1 MPSPRKVGHRNQ
13 TRGSTPKP
21 HMARSPRTRP
31 RRGGARRRRTNGAPE
46 RPMPRREPVKF
57 AGPVDLPAE
66 ISVAE
71 LSEVIRRTPVEI
83 IKELMRLN
91 MMVAMNDSVD
101 FEVAATVS
109 VRLGVR
115 VRKPADMEE
124 SEASERVGVE
134 DEENRSTP
142 RPAVVAVMG
151 HVDHGKTTLLDAIR
165 GSNVVDAEAGGIT
178 QSIGAYQIDHD
189 GQLITFID
197 TPGHEAFTAMRAR
210 GAQATDIAVIVVA
223 ADDGVM
229 PQTVEAIN
237 HAKAAQVPMVVAV
250 NKMDVTGADP
260 TRVSTE
266 LLEHDVIVE
275 ELGGDVLSVPV
286 SALKGDGVPD
296 LIESLIL
303 LSEVSEFVADP
314 NRPAIGVVVE
324 STLDKQRGPVATVI
338 VRSGTVNIGD
348 TMVAGD
354 KLGRVRRMVD
364 GFGKEVK
371 SAGPSVPIQ
380 ILGLS
385 GVPESGQQFEVVE
398 DEKSARQKIDA
409 RSRQEQRRHDTSRPS
424 TMAQVMRHRKSY
436 DAADLNLVA
445 KTGSQGTIDAIRRA
459 VDGLSSP
466 DVQVKL
472 LHSATGPVSESDVML
487 ASASEAMIVG
497 FETTVEPAALRL
509 ANLEGVPI
517 KTYDI
522 IYTMIDDVRLAAQR
536 LTEPEQE
543 EVVVGRATVLQIFP
557 HGRRERIAGVRVN
570 SGFMRRNARMIV
582 SRRGEEI
589 FEGAVSS
596 MRHFE
601 ENVREIATNY
611 EGGIVL
617 DGFHEFEE
625 GDTITCYELRSA
637 RTN

>member
-1 MPSPRKVGHRNQ
+1 
-13 TRGSTPKP
+13 
-21 HMARSPRTRP
+21 
-31 RRGGARRRRTNGAPE
+31 
-46 RPMPRREPVKF
+46 
-57 AGPVDLPAE
+57 VDLPAE

-71 LSEVIRRTPVEI
+71 LSEVVRRSPIEI

-124 SEASERVGVE
+124 SEASERVGFD
-134 DEENRSTP
+134 DEESLAEP

-165 GSNVVDAEAGGIT
+165 GTNVVDGEAGGIT
-178 QSIGAYQIDHD
+178 QSIGAYQIDHE

-237 HAKAAQVPMVVAV
+237 HAKAAQVPIVVAV
-250 NKMDVTGADP
+250 NKIDVASADT
-260 TRVSTE
+260 TRVTTE
-266 LLEHDVIVE
+266 LLEHDIIVE
-275 ELGGDVLSVPV
+275 DLGGEVLSVPV
-286 SALKGDGVPD
+286 SALKGDGVSD
-296 LIESLIL
+296 LIESLLL
-303 LSEVSEFVADP
+303 LSEVSEFSADP

-324 STLDKQRGPVATVI
+324 ATLDKQRGPVATVI
-338 VRSGTVNIGD
+338 VRTGTVNIGD
-348 TMVAGD
+348 TIVAGD

-364 GFGKEVK
+364 GFGTVVE
-371 SAGPSVPIQ
+371 SAGPSVPIE

-385 GVPESGQQFEVVE
+385 GVPESGQQFEVVG
-398 DEKSARQKIDA
+398 DEKVARQKIDA
-409 RSRQEQRRHDTSRPS
+409 RMRQEQRRHDTSRPS
-424 TMAQVMRHRKSY
+424 TLAEVLRHRQSY
-436 DAADLNLVA
+436 DAAELNLVA
-445 KTGSQGTIDAIRRA
+445 KTGAQGTIDAIRRA

-472 LHSATGPVSESDVML
+472 LHAATGPVSESDVML
-487 ASASEAMIVG
+487 ASASDAMIVG
-497 FETTVEPAALRL
+497 FETSVEPAALRL

-522 IYTMIDDVRLAAQR
+522 IYTMIDDVKLAAQQ

-543 EVVVGRATVLQIFP
+543 EVTVGRATVLQVFS

-570 SGFMRRNARMIV
+570 SGVMRRNARMLV
-582 SRRGEEI
+582 SRRGEEL

-596 MRHFE
+596 MRHFN
-601 ENVREIATNY
+601 ENVREIGTNY

-617 DGFHEFEE
+617 DGFHEYEE
-625 GDTITCYELRSA
+625 GDVIACYEMRGVS
-637 RTN
+637 RN

>member
-1 MPSPRKVGHRNQ
+1 
-13 TRGSTPKP
+13 
-21 HMARSPRTRP
+21 
-31 RRGGARRRRTNGAPE
+31 
-46 RPMPRREPVKF
+46 MPRREPVKF

-237 HAKAAQVPMVVAV
+237 HAKAAQVPLVVAV

-436 DAADLNLVA
+436 DAAYLNLVA

>member
-1 MPSPRKVGHRNQ
+1 
-13 TRGSTPKP
+13 
-21 HMARSPRTRP
+21 
-31 RRGGARRRRTNGAPE
+31 
-46 RPMPRREPVKF
+46 MPRRETVKF

-71 LSEVIRRTPVEI
+71 LSEVIRRSPIEI

-101 FEVAATVS
+101 FEVAATVA

-115 VRKPADMEE
+115 VRKPADTEE
-124 SEASERVGVE
+124 SEAADRVGVD
-134 DEENRSTP
+134 DEESAAEP

-165 GSNVVDAEAGGIT
+165 GTNVVDGEAGGIT

-189 GQLITFID
+189 NQLITFID

-237 HAKAAQVPMVVAV
+237 HAKAAQVPIVIAI
-250 NKMDVTGADP
+250 NKMDVAAADP
-260 TRVSTE
+260 TRVTTE

-275 ELGGDVLSVPV
+275 DLGGDVLSVPV
-286 SALKGDGVPD
+286 SALRGDGVSD
-296 LIESLIL
+296 LIDSLVL
-303 LSEVSEFVADP
+303 LSEVSEFTADP
-314 NRPAIGVVVE
+314 ERAAIGVVVE
-324 STLDKQRGPVATVI
+324 ATLDKQRGPVATVI
-338 VRSGTVNIGD
+338 VRSGSVKIGD
-348 TMVAGD
+348 TIVAGD
-354 KLGRVRRMVD
+354 KFGRVRRMVD
-364 GFGKEVK
+364 GFGNQTEV
-371 SAGPSVPIQ
+371 AGPSVPIE
-380 ILGLS
+380 ILGLN

-398 DEKSARQKIDA
+398 DEKIARQTIDA
-409 RSRQEQRRHDTSRPS
+409 RMRQEQRRPDGSRPS
-424 TMAQVMRHRKSY
+424 TMAEVLRHRQSY
-436 DAADLNLVA
+436 DAAELNLVA
-445 KTGSQGTIDAIRRA
+445 KTGAQGTIDAIRRA

-466 DVQVKL
+466 DVQVKI
-472 LHSATGPVSESDVML
+472 LHAATGPVSESDVML
-487 ASASEAMIVG
+487 ASASDAMIVG
-497 FETTVEPAALRL
+497 FETTVEPAALRV
-509 ANLEGVPI
+509 ASSEGVPI

-522 IYTMIDDVRLAAQR
+522 IYTMIDDVKQAARQ

-543 EVVVGRATVLQIFP
+543 EVTIGRATVLQIFP

-570 SGFMRRNARMIV
+570 TGVMRRNARMIV
-582 SRRGEEI
+582 SRRGEEL

-596 MRHFE
+596 MRHFD

-617 DGFHEFEE
+617 DGFHEYEE
-625 GDTITCYELRSA
+625 GDTITCYEMRSVSS
-637 RTN
+637 N

>member
-1 MPSPRKVGHRNQ
+1 
-13 TRGSTPKP
+13 
-21 HMARSPRTRP
+21 
-31 RRGGARRRRTNGAPE
+31 
-46 RPMPRREPVKF
+46 
-57 AGPVDLPAE
+57 
-66 ISVAE
+66 
-71 LSEVIRRTPVEI
+71 
-83 IKELMRLN
+83 MRLN

-101 FEVAATVS
+101 FEVAATVA

-115 VRKPADMEE
+115 VRKPVDTEE
-124 SEASERVGVE
+124 SEASDRVGVD
-134 DEENRSTP
+134 DEESTAAP

-165 GSNVVDAEAGGIT
+165 GTNVVDGEAGGIT

-237 HAKAAQVPMVVAV
+237 HAKAAQVPIVVAI
-250 NKMDVTGADP
+250 NKMDLAAADP
-260 TRVSTE
+260 TRVTTE

-275 ELGGDVLSVPV
+275 DLGGDVLSVPV
-286 SALKGDGVPD
+286 SALQSEGVSD
-296 LIESLIL
+296 LIDSLIL
-303 LSEVSEFVADP
+303 LSEVSEFAADP
-314 NRPAIGVVVE
+314 SRPAIGVVVE
-324 STLDKQRGPVATVI
+324 AMLDKQRGPVATVI
-338 VRSGTVNIGD
+338 VRSGSVNIGD
-348 TMVAGD
+348 TIVAGD

-364 GFGKEVK
+364 GFGKEVEN
-371 SAGPSVPIQ
+371 AGPSVPVE

-385 GVPESGQQFEVVE
+385 GVPESGQQFEVVA
-398 DEKSARQKIDA
+398 DEKIARQTIDA
-409 RSRQEQRRHDTSRPS
+409 RTRQEQRRGDGSRPS
-424 TMAQVMRHRKSY
+424 TMAEVLRHRQSY
-436 DAADLNLVA
+436 DAAELNLVA

-472 LHSATGPVSESDVML
+472 LHTGTGPVSESDVML
-487 ASASEAMIVG
+487 ASASDAMIVG
-497 FETTVEPAALRL
+497 FETTVEPAASRV
-509 ANLEGVPI
+509 AVLEGVPI

-522 IYTMIDDVRLAAQR
+522 IYTMIDDVKLAAQQ

-543 EVVVGRATVLQIFP
+543 EVTIGRATVLQIFP

-570 SGFMRRNARMIV
+570 AGVMRRNARMIV
-582 SRRGEEI
+582 SRGGEEL

-596 MRHFE
+596 MRHFD

-617 DGFHEFEE
+617 DGFHEYEE
-625 GDTITCYELRSA
+625 GDTITCYELRSVSS
-637 RTN
+637 N

>member
-1 MPSPRKVGHRNQ
+1 
-13 TRGSTPKP
+13 
-21 HMARSPRTRP
+21 
-31 RRGGARRRRTNGAPE
+31 
-46 RPMPRREPVKF
+46 
-57 AGPVDLPAE
+57 VDLPAE

-71 LSEVIRRTPVEI
+71 LSEVVRRSPIEI

-124 SEASERVGVE
+124 SEASERVGFD
-134 DEENRSTP
+134 DEESLAEP

-165 GSNVVDAEAGGIT
+165 GTNVVDGEAGGIT
-178 QSIGAYQIDHD
+178 QSIGAYQIDHE

-237 HAKAAQVPMVVAV
+237 HAKAAQVPIVVAV
-250 NKMDVTGADP
+250 NKIDVASADT
-260 TRVSTE
+260 TRVTTE
-266 LLEHDVIVE
+266 LLEHDIIVE
-275 ELGGDVLSVPV
+275 DLGGEVLSVPV
-286 SALKGDGVPD
+286 SALKGDGVSD
-296 LIESLIL
+296 LIESLLL
-303 LSEVSEFVADP
+303 LSEVSEFSADP

-324 STLDKQRGPVATVI
+324 ATLDKQRGPVATVI
-338 VRSGTVNIGD
+338 VRTGTVNIGD
-348 TMVAGD
+348 TIVAGD

-364 GFGKEVK
+364 GFGTEVE
-371 SAGPSVPIQ
+371 SAGPSVPIE

-385 GVPESGQQFEVVE
+385 GVPESGQQFEVVG
-398 DEKSARQKIDA
+398 DEKVARQKIDA
-409 RSRQEQRRHDTSRPS
+409 RMRQEQRRHDTSRPS
-424 TMAQVMRHRKSY
+424 TLAEVLRHRQSY
-436 DAADLNLVA
+436 DAAELNLVA
-445 KTGSQGTIDAIRRA
+445 KTGAQGTIDAIRRA

-472 LHSATGPVSESDVML
+472 LHAATGPVSESDVML
-487 ASASEAMIVG
+487 ASASDAMIVG
-497 FETTVEPAALRL
+497 FETSVEPAALRL

-522 IYTMIDDVRLAAQR
+522 IYTMIDDVKLAAQQ

-543 EVVVGRATVLQIFP
+543 EVTVGRATVLQVFS

-570 SGFMRRNARMIV
+570 SGVMRRNARMLV
-582 SRRGEEI
+582 SRRGEEL

-596 MRHFE
+596 MRHFN
-601 ENVREIATNY
+601 ENVREIGTNY

-617 DGFHEFEE
+617 DGFHEYEE
-625 GDTITCYELRSA
+625 GDVIACYEMRGVS
-637 RTN
+637 RN

>member
-1 MPSPRKVGHRNQ
+1 
-13 TRGSTPKP
+13 
-21 HMARSPRTRP
+21 MARSQRTRQ
-31 RRGGARRRRTNGAPE
+31 RRGGRNRHSNGASD
-46 RPMPRREPVKF
+46 RPAPRREPIKF

-71 LSEVIRRTPVEI
+71 LSEVVRRSPIEI

-115 VRKPADMEE
+115 VRKPADIEE
-124 SEASERVGVE
+124 SEASERVGLD
-134 DEENRSTP
+134 DEESLAEP

-165 GSNVVDAEAGGIT
+165 GTNVVDGEAGGIT
-178 QSIGAYQIDHD
+178 QSIGAYQIDHE

-237 HAKAAQVPMVVAV
+237 HAKAAQVPIVVAV
-250 NKMDVTGADP
+250 NKIDVAGADT
-260 TRVSTE
+260 TRVTTE
-266 LLEHDVIVE
+266 LLEHDIIVE
-275 ELGGDVLSVPV
+275 DLGGEVLSIPV
-286 SALKGDGVPD
+286 SALKGDGVSD
-296 LIESLIL
+296 LIESLLL
-303 LSEVSEFVADP
+303 LSEVSEFSADP

-324 STLDKQRGPVATVI
+324 ATLDKQRGPVATVI
-338 VRSGTVNIGD
+338 VRTGTVNIGD
-348 TMVAGD
+348 TIVAGD

-364 GFGKEVK
+364 GFGTEVE
-371 SAGPSVPIQ
+371 SAGPSVPIE

-385 GVPESGQQFEVVE
+385 GVPESGQQFEVVG
-398 DEKSARQKIDA
+398 DEKVARQKIDA
-409 RSRQEQRRHDTSRPS
+409 RMRQEQRRHDTSRPS
-424 TMAQVMRHRKSY
+424 TLAEVLRHRQSY
-436 DAADLNLVA
+436 DAAELNLVA
-445 KTGSQGTIDAIRRA
+445 KTGAQGTIDAIRRA

-472 LHSATGPVSESDVML
+472 LHAATGPVSESDVML
-487 ASASEAMIVG
+487 ASASDAMIVG
-497 FETTVEPAALRL
+497 FETSVEPAALRL
-509 ANLEGVPI
+509 ANLEAVPI

-522 IYTMIDDVRLAAQR
+522 IYTMIDDVKLAAQQ

-543 EVVVGRATVLQIFP
+543 EVTVGRATVLQVFS

-570 SGFMRRNARMIV
+570 SGVMRRNARMIV
-582 SRRGEEI
+582 SRRGEDL

-596 MRHFE
+596 MRHFN
-601 ENVREIATNY
+601 ENVREIGTNY

-617 DGFHEFEE
+617 DGFHEYEE
-625 GDTITCYELRSA
+625 GDVITCYEMRGVS
-637 RTN
+637 RN

>member
-1 MPSPRKVGHRNQ
+1 M
-13 TRGSTPKP
+13 
-21 HMARSPRTRP
+21 
-31 RRGGARRRRTNGAPE
+31 
-46 RPMPRREPVKF
+46 KF

-71 LSEVIRRTPVEI
+71 LSEVIRRSPIEI

-101 FEVAATVS
+101 FEVAATVA

-115 VRKPADMEE
+115 VRKPADTEE
-124 SEASERVGVE
+124 SEASDRVGFD
-134 DEENRSTP
+134 DEESAAEP

-165 GSNVVDAEAGGIT
+165 GTNVVDGEAGGIT

-189 GQLITFID
+189 DQLITFID

-237 HAKAAQVPMVVAV
+237 HAKAAQVPIVVAI
-250 NKMDVTGADP
+250 NKMDVAAADP
-260 TRVSTE
+260 TRVTTE

-275 ELGGDVLSVPV
+275 DLGGDVLSVPV
-286 SALKGDGVPD
+286 SALRGDGVSD
-296 LIESLIL
+296 LIDSLVL
-303 LSEVSEFVADP
+303 LSEVSEFTADP
-314 NRPAIGVVVE
+314 DRPAIGVVVE
-324 STLDKQRGPVATVI
+324 ATLDKQRGPVATVI
-338 VRSGTVNIGD
+338 VRSGTVKIGD
-348 TMVAGD
+348 TIIAGD

-364 GFGKEVK
+364 GFGKEAQA
-371 SAGPSVPIQ
+371 AGPSVPVE
-380 ILGLS
+380 ILGLN
-385 GVPESGQQFEVVE
+385 GVPESGQQFEVVS
-398 DEKSARQKIDA
+398 DEKVARQTIDA
-409 RSRQEQRRHDTSRPS
+409 RMRQEQRRFDGSRPS
-424 TMAQVMRHRKSY
+424 TMAEVLRHRQSY
-436 DAADLNLVA
+436 DAAELNLVA
-445 KTGSQGTIDAIRRA
+445 KTGAQGTIDAIRRA
-459 VDGLSSP
+459 LDGLSSP

-472 LHSATGPVSESDVML
+472 IHAATGPVSESDVML
-487 ASASEAMIVG
+487 ASASDAMIVG
-497 FETTVEPAALRL
+497 FETTVEPAALRV
-509 ANLEGVPI
+509 ASSEGVPI

-522 IYTMIDDVRLAAQR
+522 IYTMIDDVKLAAHQ

-543 EVVVGRATVLQIFP
+543 EVTIGRATVLQIFP

-570 SGFMRRNARMIV
+570 AGVMRRNARMIV
-582 SRRGEEI
+582 SRRGEEL

-596 MRHFE
+596 MRHFD

-617 DGFHEFEE
+617 DGFHDYEE
-625 GDTITCYELRSA
+625 GDTITCYEMRSVSS
-637 RTN
+637 N

>member
-1 MPSPRKVGHRNQ
+1 
-13 TRGSTPKP
+13 
-21 HMARSPRTRP
+21 MARSQRTRQ
-31 RRGGARRRRTNGAPE
+31 RRGGRNRHSNGASD
-46 RPMPRREPVKF
+46 RPAPRREPIKF

-71 LSEVIRRTPVEI
+71 LSEVVRRSPIEI

-124 SEASERVGVE
+124 SEASERVGLD
-134 DEENRSTP
+134 DEESLAEP

-165 GSNVVDAEAGGIT
+165 GTNVVDGEAGGIT
-178 QSIGAYQIDHD
+178 QSIGAYQIDHE

-237 HAKAAQVPMVVAV
+237 HAKAAQVPIVVAV
-250 NKMDVTGADP
+250 NKIDVAGADT
-260 TRVSTE
+260 TRVTTE
-266 LLEHDVIVE
+266 LLEHDIIVE
-275 ELGGDVLSVPV
+275 DLGGEVLSVPV
-286 SALKGDGVPD
+286 SALKGDGVSD
-296 LIESLIL
+296 LIESLLL
-303 LSEVSEFVADP
+303 LSEVSEFSADP

-324 STLDKQRGPVATVI
+324 ATLDKQRGPVATVI
-338 VRSGTVNIGD
+338 VRTGTVNIGD
-348 TMVAGD
+348 TIVAGD

-364 GFGKEVK
+364 GFGTVVE
-371 SAGPSVPIQ
+371 SAGPSVPIE

-385 GVPESGQQFEVVE
+385 GVPESGQQFEVVG
-398 DEKSARQKIDA
+398 DEKVARQKIDA
-409 RSRQEQRRHDTSRPS
+409 RMRQEQRRHDTSRPS
-424 TMAQVMRHRKSY
+424 TLAEVLRHRQSY
-436 DAADLNLVA
+436 DAAELNLVA
-445 KTGSQGTIDAIRRA
+445 KTGAQGTIDAIRRA

-472 LHSATGPVSESDVML
+472 LHAATGPVSESDVML
-487 ASASEAMIVG
+487 ASASDAMIVG
-497 FETTVEPAALRL
+497 FETSVEPAALRL
-509 ANLEGVPI
+509 ANLEAVPI

-522 IYTMIDDVRLAAQR
+522 IYTMIDDVKLAAQQ

-543 EVVVGRATVLQIFP
+543 EVTVGRATVLQVFS

-570 SGFMRRNARMIV
+570 SGVMRRNARMIV
-582 SRRGEEI
+582 SRRGEDL

-596 MRHFE
+596 MRHFN
-601 ENVREIATNY
+601 ENVREIGTNY

-617 DGFHEFEE
+617 DGFHEYEE
-625 GDTITCYELRSA
+625 GDVIACYEMRGVS
-637 RTN
+637 RN

>member
-1 MPSPRKVGHRNQ
+1 
-13 TRGSTPKP
+13 
-21 HMARSPRTRP
+21 
-31 RRGGARRRRTNGAPE
+31 
-46 RPMPRREPVKF
+46 MPRREPVKF

-71 LSEVIRRTPVEI
+71 LSDVIRRSPIEI

-101 FEVAATVS
+101 FEVAATVA

-115 VRKPADMEE
+115 VRKPVDTEE
-124 SEASERVGVE
+124 SEASDRVGVD
-134 DEENRSTP
+134 DEESTAAP

-165 GSNVVDAEAGGIT
+165 GTNVVDGEAGGIT

-237 HAKAAQVPMVVAV
+237 HAKAAQVPIVVAI
-250 NKMDVTGADP
+250 NKMDLPAADP
-260 TRVSTE
+260 TRVTTE
-266 LLEHDVIVE
+266 LLEHDIIVE
-275 ELGGDVLSVPV
+275 ALGGEVLSVPV
-286 SALKGDGVPD
+286 SALQSEGVSD
-296 LIESLIL
+296 LIDSLIL
-303 LSEVSEFVADP
+303 LSEVSEFAADP
-314 NRPAIGVVVE
+314 SRPAIGVVVE
-324 STLDKQRGPVATVI
+324 ATLDRQRGPVATVI
-338 VRSGTVNIGD
+338 VRSGTVKIGD
-348 TMVAGD
+348 TIVAGD

-364 GFGKEVK
+364 GFGKEVEI
-371 SAGPSVPIQ
+371 AGPSVPVE
-380 ILGLS
+380 ILGLN
-385 GVPESGQQFEVVE
+385 GVPESGQQFEVVA
-398 DEKSARQKIDA
+398 DEKIARQTIDA
-409 RSRQEQRRHDTSRPS
+409 RMRQEQRRGDGSRPS
-424 TMAQVMRHRKSY
+424 TMAQVLRHRQSY
-436 DAADLNLVA
+436 DAAELNLVV

-472 LHSATGPVSESDVML
+472 LHAGTGPVSESDVML
-487 ASASEAMIVG
+487 ASASDAMIVG
-497 FETTVEPAALRL
+497 FETTVEPAASRV
-509 ANLEGVPI
+509 AVLEGVPI

-522 IYTMIDDVRLAAQR
+522 IYTMIDDVKLAAQH

-543 EVVVGRATVLQIFP
+543 EVTIGRATVLQIFP

-570 SGFMRRNARMIV
+570 AGIMRRNARMIV
-582 SRRGEEI
+582 SRGGEEL

-596 MRHFE
+596 MRHFD

-617 DGFHEFEE
+617 DGFHEYQE
-625 GDTITCYELRSA
+625 GDTITCYELRSVGS
-637 RTN
+637 N

>member
-1 MPSPRKVGHRNQ
+1 
-13 TRGSTPKP
+13 
-21 HMARSPRTRP
+21 MARSQRTRQ
-31 RRGGARRRRTNGAPE
+31 RRGGRNRHSNGASD
-46 RPMPRREPVKF
+46 RPAPRREPIKF

-71 LSEVIRRTPVEI
+71 LSEVVRRSPIEI

-124 SEASERVGVE
+124 SEASERVGLD
-134 DEENRSTP
+134 DEESLAKP

-165 GSNVVDAEAGGIT
+165 GTNVVDGEAGGIT
-178 QSIGAYQIDHD
+178 QSIGAYQIDHE

-237 HAKAAQVPMVVAV
+237 HAKAAQVPIVVAV
-250 NKMDVTGADP
+250 NKIDVAGADT
-260 TRVSTE
+260 TRVTTE
-266 LLEHDVIVE
+266 LLEHDIIVE
-275 ELGGDVLSVPV
+275 DLGGEVLSIPV
-286 SALKGDGVPD
+286 SALKGDGVSD
-296 LIESLIL
+296 LIESLLL
-303 LSEVSEFVADP
+303 LSEVSEFSADP

-324 STLDKQRGPVATVI
+324 ATLDKQRGPVATVI
-338 VRSGTVNIGD
+338 VRTGTVNIGD
-348 TMVAGD
+348 TIVAGD

-364 GFGKEVK
+364 GFGTEVE
-371 SAGPSVPIQ
+371 SAGPSVPIE

-385 GVPESGQQFEVVE
+385 GVPESGQQFEVVG
-398 DEKSARQKIDA
+398 DEKVARQKIDA
-409 RSRQEQRRHDTSRPS
+409 RMRQEQRRHDTSRPS
-424 TMAQVMRHRKSY
+424 TLAEVLRHRQSY
-436 DAADLNLVA
+436 DAAELNLVA
-445 KTGSQGTIDAIRRA
+445 KTGAQGTIDAIRRA

-472 LHSATGPVSESDVML
+472 LHAATGPVSESDVML
-487 ASASEAMIVG
+487 ASASDAMIVG
-497 FETTVEPAALRL
+497 FETSVEPAALRL
-509 ANLEGVPI
+509 ANLEAVPI

-522 IYTMIDDVRLAAQR
+522 IYTMIDDVKLAAQQ

-543 EVVVGRATVLQIFP
+543 EVTVGRATVLQVFS

-570 SGFMRRNARMIV
+570 SGVMRRNARMIV
-582 SRRGEEI
+582 SRRGEDL

-596 MRHFE
+596 MRHFN
-601 ENVREIATNY
+601 ENVREIGTNY

-617 DGFHEFEE
+617 DGFHEYEE
-625 GDTITCYELRSA
+625 GDVIACYEMRGVS
-637 RTN
+637 RN

>member
-1 MPSPRKVGHRNQ
+1 
-13 TRGSTPKP
+13 
-21 HMARSPRTRP
+21 MARSQRTRQ
-31 RRGGARRRRTNGAPE
+31 RRGGRNRHSNGASD
-46 RPMPRREPVKF
+46 RPAPRREPIKF

-71 LSEVIRRTPVEI
+71 LSEVVRRSPIEI

-124 SEASERVGVE
+124 SEASERVGLD
-134 DEENRSTP
+134 DEESLAEP

-165 GSNVVDAEAGGIT
+165 GTNVVDGEAGGIT
-178 QSIGAYQIDHD
+178 QSIGAYQIDHE

-237 HAKAAQVPMVVAV
+237 HAKAAQVPIVVAV
-250 NKMDVTGADP
+250 NKIDVAGADT
-260 TRVSTE
+260 TRVTTE
-266 LLEHDVIVE
+266 LLEHDIIVE
-275 ELGGDVLSVPV
+275 DLGGEVLSVPV
-286 SALKGDGVPD
+286 SALKGDGVSD
-296 LIESLIL
+296 LIESLLL
-303 LSEVSEFVADP
+303 LSEVSEFSADP

-324 STLDKQRGPVATVI
+324 ATLDKQRGPVATVI
-338 VRSGTVNIGD
+338 VRTGTVNIGD
-348 TMVAGD
+348 TIVAGD

-364 GFGKEVK
+364 GFGTVVE
-371 SAGPSVPIQ
+371 SAGPSVPIE

-385 GVPESGQQFEVVE
+385 GVPESGQQFEVVG
-398 DEKSARQKIDA
+398 DEKVARQKIDA
-409 RSRQEQRRHDTSRPS
+409 RMRQEQRRHDTSRPS
-424 TMAQVMRHRKSY
+424 TLAEVLRHRQSY
-436 DAADLNLVA
+436 DAAELNLVA
-445 KTGSQGTIDAIRRA
+445 KTGAQGTIDAIRRA

-472 LHSATGPVSESDVML
+472 LHAATGPVSESDVML
-487 ASASEAMIVG
+487 ASASDAMIVG
-497 FETTVEPAALRL
+497 FETSVEPAALRL

-522 IYTMIDDVRLAAQR
+522 IYTMIDDVKLAAQQ

-543 EVVVGRATVLQIFP
+543 EVTVGRATVLQVFS

-570 SGFMRRNARMIV
+570 SGVMRRNARMLV
-582 SRRGEEI
+582 SRRGEEL

-596 MRHFE
+596 MRHFN
-601 ENVREIATNY
+601 ENVREIGTNY

-617 DGFHEFEE
+617 DGFHEYEE
-625 GDTITCYELRSA
+625 GDVIACYEMRGVS
-637 RTN
+637 RN

>member
-1 MPSPRKVGHRNQ
+1 
-13 TRGSTPKP
+13 
-21 HMARSPRTRP
+21 
-31 RRGGARRRRTNGAPE
+31 
-46 RPMPRREPVKF
+46 MPRRETVKF

-71 LSEVIRRTPVEI
+71 LSEVIRRSPIEI

-101 FEVAATVS
+101 FEVAATVA

-115 VRKPADMEE
+115 VRKPADTEE
-124 SEASERVGVE
+124 SEAADRVGVD
-134 DEENRSTP
+134 DEESAAEP

-165 GSNVVDAEAGGIT
+165 GTNVVDGEAGGIT

-189 GQLITFID
+189 NQLITFID

-237 HAKAAQVPMVVAV
+237 HAKAAQVPIVIAI
-250 NKMDVTGADP
+250 NKMDVAAADP
-260 TRVSTE
+260 TRVTTE

-275 ELGGDVLSVPV
+275 DLGGDVLSVPV
-286 SALKGDGVPD
+286 SALRGDGVSD
-296 LIESLIL
+296 LIDSLVL
-303 LSEVSEFVADP
+303 LSEVSEFTADP
-314 NRPAIGVVVE
+314 ERDAIGVVVE
-324 STLDKQRGPVATVI
+324 ATLDKQRGPVATVI
-338 VRSGTVNIGD
+338 VRSGSVKIGD
-348 TMVAGD
+348 TIVAGD
-354 KLGRVRRMVD
+354 KFGRVRRMVD
-364 GFGKEVK
+364 GFGNQTEV
-371 SAGPSVPIQ
+371 AGPSVPIE
-380 ILGLS
+380 ILGLN

-398 DEKSARQKIDA
+398 DEKIARQTIDA
-409 RSRQEQRRHDTSRPS
+409 RMRQEQRRPDGSRPS
-424 TMAQVMRHRKSY
+424 TMAEVLRHRQSY
-436 DAADLNLVA
+436 DAAELNLVA
-445 KTGSQGTIDAIRRA
+445 KTGAQGTIDAIRRA

-466 DVQVKL
+466 DVQVKI
-472 LHSATGPVSESDVML
+472 LHAATGPVSESDVML
-487 ASASEAMIVG
+487 ASASDAMIVG
-497 FETTVEPAALRL
+497 FETTVEPAALRV
-509 ANLEGVPI
+509 ASSEGVPI

-522 IYTMIDDVRLAAQR
+522 IYTMIDDVKQAARQ

-543 EVVVGRATVLQIFP
+543 EVTIGRATVLQIFP

-570 SGFMRRNARMIV
+570 TGVMRRNARMIV
-582 SRRGEEI
+582 SRRGEEL

-596 MRHFE
+596 MRHFD

-617 DGFHEFEE
+617 DGFHEYEE
-625 GDTITCYELRSA
+625 GDTITCYEMRSVSS
-637 RTN
+637 N

>member
-1 MPSPRKVGHRNQ
+1 
-13 TRGSTPKP
+13 
-21 HMARSPRTRP
+21 
-31 RRGGARRRRTNGAPE
+31 
-46 RPMPRREPVKF
+46 MPRREPVKF

-71 LSEVIRRTPVEI
+71 LSDVIRRSPIEI

-101 FEVAATVS
+101 FEVAATVA

-115 VRKPADMEE
+115 VRKPVDTEE
-124 SEASERVGVE
+124 SEASDRVGVD
-134 DEENRSTP
+134 DEESTAAP

-165 GSNVVDAEAGGIT
+165 GTNVVDGEAGGIT

-237 HAKAAQVPMVVAV
+237 HAKAAQVPIVVAI
-250 NKMDVTGADP
+250 NKMDLPAADP
-260 TRVSTE
+260 TRVTTE

-275 ELGGDVLSVPV
+275 DLGGDVLSVPV
-286 SALKGDGVPD
+286 SALQSEGVSD
-296 LIESLIL
+296 LIDSLIL
-303 LSEVSEFVADP
+303 LSEISEFAADP
-314 NRPAIGVVVE
+314 SRPAIGVVVE
-324 STLDKQRGPVATVI
+324 ATLDRQRGPVATVI
-338 VRSGTVNIGD
+338 VRSGTVTIGD
-348 TMVAGD
+348 TIVAGD

-364 GFGKEVK
+364 GFGKEVEI
-371 SAGPSVPIQ
+371 AGPSVPVE
-380 ILGLS
+380 ILGLN
-385 GVPESGQQFEVVE
+385 GVPESGQQFEVVA
-398 DEKSARQKIDA
+398 DEKVARQTIDA
-409 RSRQEQRRHDTSRPS
+409 RMRQEQRRGDGSRPS
-424 TMAQVMRHRKSY
+424 TMAEVLRHRQSY
-436 DAADLNLVA
+436 DAAELNLVV

-472 LHSATGPVSESDVML
+472 LHAGTGPVSESDVML
-487 ASASEAMIVG
+487 ASASDAMIVG
-497 FETTVEPAALRL
+497 FETTVEPAASRV
-509 ANLEGVPI
+509 AVLEGVPI

-522 IYTMIDDVRLAAQR
+522 IYTMIDDVKLAAQH

-543 EVVVGRATVLQIFP
+543 EVTIGRATVLQIFP

-570 SGFMRRNARMIV
+570 AGIMRRNARMIV
-582 SRRGEEI
+582 SRGGEEL

-596 MRHFE
+596 MRHFD

-617 DGFHEFEE
+617 DGFHEYQE
-625 GDTITCYELRSA
+625 GDTITCYELRNVGS
-637 RTN
+637 N

>member
-1 MPSPRKVGHRNQ
+1 
-13 TRGSTPKP
+13 
-21 HMARSPRTRP
+21 MARSQRTRQ
-31 RRGGARRRRTNGAPE
+31 RRGGRNRHRNGASD
-46 RPMPRREPVKF
+46 RPTPRREPVKF

-71 LSEVIRRTPVEI
+71 LSDVIRRSPIEI

-101 FEVAATVS
+101 FEVAATVA

-115 VRKPADMEE
+115 VRKPADTEE
-124 SEASERVGVE
+124 SEASDRVGVD
-134 DEENRSTP
+134 DEETGAEP

-165 GSNVVDAEAGGIT
+165 GTNVVDNEAGGIT

-189 GQLITFID
+189 DQLITFID

-237 HAKAAQVPMVVAV
+237 HAKAAQVPIVVAI
-250 NKMDVTGADP
+250 NKMDVAAADP
-260 TRVSTE
+260 TRVTTE

-275 ELGGDVLSVPV
+275 DLGGEVLSVPV
-286 SALKGDGVPD
+286 SALRGDGVSD
-296 LIESLIL
+296 LIDSLIL
-303 LSEVSEFVADP
+303 LSEVSEFTADP
-314 NRPAIGVVVE
+314 DRPAIGVVVE
-324 STLDKQRGPVATVI
+324 ATLDKQRGPVATVI
-338 VRSGTVNIGD
+338 VRSGTVKIGD
-348 TMVAGD
+348 TIVAGD

-364 GFGKEVK
+364 GFGKEAEV
-371 SAGPSVPIQ
+371 AGPSVPVE
-380 ILGLS
+380 ILGLN
-385 GVPESGQQFEVVE
+385 GVPESGQQFEVVS
-398 DEKSARQKIDA
+398 DEKVARQTIDA
-409 RSRQEQRRHDTSRPS
+409 RMRQEQRRYDGSRPS
-424 TMAQVMRHRKSY
+424 TMAEVLRHRQSY
-436 DAADLNLVA
+436 DAAELNLVA
-445 KTGSQGTIDAIRRA
+445 KTGAQGTIDAIRRA
-459 VDGLSSP
+459 LDGLSSP

-472 LHSATGPVSESDVML
+472 LHAATGPVSESDVML
-487 ASASEAMIVG
+487 ASASDAMIVG
-497 FETTVEPAALRL
+497 FETTVEPAALRV
-509 ANLEGVPI
+509 ASSEGVPI

-522 IYTMIDDVRLAAQR
+522 IYTMIDDVKLAAHQ

-543 EVVVGRATVLQIFP
+543 EVTIGRATVLQIFP

-570 SGFMRRNARMIV
+570 AGVMRRNARMIV
-582 SRRGEEI
+582 SRRGEEL

-596 MRHFE
+596 MRHFD

-617 DGFHEFEE
+617 DGFHDYEE
-625 GDTITCYELRSA
+625 GDTITCYEMRSVSS
-637 RTN
+637 N

>member
-1 MPSPRKVGHRNQ
+1 
-13 TRGSTPKP
+13 
-21 HMARSPRTRP
+21 MARSQRTRQ
-31 RRGGARRRRTNGAPE
+31 RRGGRNRHSNGASD
-46 RPMPRREPVKF
+46 RPAPRREPIKF

-71 LSEVIRRTPVEI
+71 LSEVVRRSPIEI

-124 SEASERVGVE
+124 SEASERVGLD
-134 DEENRSTP
+134 DEESLAEP

-165 GSNVVDAEAGGIT
+165 GTNVVDGEAGGIT
-178 QSIGAYQIDHD
+178 QSIGAYQIDHE

-237 HAKAAQVPMVVAV
+237 HAKAAQVPIVVAV
-250 NKMDVTGADP
+250 NKIDVAGADT
-260 TRVSTE
+260 TRVTTE
-266 LLEHDVIVE
+266 LLEHDIIVE
-275 ELGGDVLSVPV
+275 DLGGEVLSVPV
-286 SALKGDGVPD
+286 SALKGDGVSD
-296 LIESLIL
+296 LIESLLL
-303 LSEVSEFVADP
+303 LSEVSEFSADP

-324 STLDKQRGPVATVI
+324 ATLDKQRGPVATVI
-338 VRSGTVNIGD
+338 VRTGTVNIGD
-348 TMVAGD
+348 TIVAGD

-364 GFGKEVK
+364 GFGTVVE
-371 SAGPSVPIQ
+371 SAGPSVPIE

-385 GVPESGQQFEVVE
+385 GVPESGQQFEVVG
-398 DEKSARQKIDA
+398 DEKVARQKIDA
-409 RSRQEQRRHDTSRPS
+409 RMRQEQRRHDTSRPS
-424 TMAQVMRHRKSY
+424 TLAEVLRHRQSY
-436 DAADLNLVA
+436 DAAELNLVA
-445 KTGSQGTIDAIRRA
+445 KTGAQGTIDAIRRA

-472 LHSATGPVSESDVML
+472 LHAATGPVSESDVML
-487 ASASEAMIVG
+487 ASASDAMIVG
-497 FETTVEPAALRL
+497 FETSVEPAALRL
-509 ANLEGVPI
+509 ANLEAVPI

-522 IYTMIDDVRLAAQR
+522 IYTMIDDVKLAAQQ

-543 EVVVGRATVLQIFP
+543 EVTVGRATVLQVFS

-570 SGFMRRNARMIV
+570 SGVMRRNARMLV
-582 SRRGEEI
+582 SRRGEEL

-596 MRHFE
+596 MRHFN
-601 ENVREIATNY
+601 ENVREIGTNY

-617 DGFHEFEE
+617 DGFHEYEE
-625 GDTITCYELRSA
+625 GDVIACYEMRGVS
-637 RTN
+637 RN

>member
-1 MPSPRKVGHRNQ
+1 
-13 TRGSTPKP
+13 
-21 HMARSPRTRP
+21 
-31 RRGGARRRRTNGAPE
+31 
-46 RPMPRREPVKF
+46 MPRREPVKF

>member
-1 MPSPRKVGHRNQ
+1 
-13 TRGSTPKP
+13 
-21 HMARSPRTRP
+21 MARSQRTRQ
-31 RRGGARRRRTNGAPE
+31 RRGGRNRHSNGASD
-46 RPMPRREPVKF
+46 RPAPRREPIKF

-71 LSEVIRRTPVEI
+71 LSEVVRRSPIEI

-124 SEASERVGVE
+124 SEASERVGFD
-134 DEENRSTP
+134 DEESLAEP

-165 GSNVVDAEAGGIT
+165 GTNVVDGEAGGIT
-178 QSIGAYQIDHD
+178 QSIGAYQIDHE

-237 HAKAAQVPMVVAV
+237 HAKAAQVPIVVAV
-250 NKMDVTGADP
+250 NKIDVASADT
-260 TRVSTE
+260 TRVTTE
-266 LLEHDVIVE
+266 LLEHDIIVE
-275 ELGGDVLSVPV
+275 DLGGEVLSVPV
-286 SALKGDGVPD
+286 SALKGDGVSD
-296 LIESLIL
+296 LIESLLL
-303 LSEVSEFVADP
+303 LSEVSEFSADP

-324 STLDKQRGPVATVI
+324 ATLDKQRGPVATVI
-338 VRSGTVNIGD
+338 VRTGTVNIGD
-348 TMVAGD
+348 TIVAGD

-364 GFGKEVK
+364 GFGTEVE
-371 SAGPSVPIQ
+371 SAGPSVPIE

-385 GVPESGQQFEVVE
+385 GVPESGQQFEVVG
-398 DEKSARQKIDA
+398 DEKVARQKIDA
-409 RSRQEQRRHDTSRPS
+409 RMRQEQRRHDTSRPS
-424 TMAQVMRHRKSY
+424 TLAEVLRHRQSY
-436 DAADLNLVA
+436 DAAELNLVA
-445 KTGSQGTIDAIRRA
+445 KTGAQGTIDAIRRA

-472 LHSATGPVSESDVML
+472 LHAATGPVSESDVML
-487 ASASEAMIVG
+487 ASASDAMIVG
-497 FETTVEPAALRL
+497 FETSVEPAALRL
-509 ANLEGVPI
+509 ANLEAVPI

-522 IYTMIDDVRLAAQR
+522 IYTMIDDVKLAAQQ

-543 EVVVGRATVLQIFP
+543 EVTVGRATVLQVFS

-570 SGFMRRNARMIV
+570 SGVMRRNARMLV
-582 SRRGEEI
+582 SRRGEEL

-596 MRHFE
+596 MRHFN
-601 ENVREIATNY
+601 ENVREIGTNY

-617 DGFHEFEE
+617 DGFHEYEE
-625 GDTITCYELRSA
+625 GDVIACYEMRGVS
-637 RTN
+637 RN

>member
-1 MPSPRKVGHRNQ
+1 
-13 TRGSTPKP
+13 
-21 HMARSPRTRP
+21 MARSQRTRQ
-31 RRGGARRRRTNGAPE
+31 RRGGRNRHSNGASD
-46 RPMPRREPVKF
+46 RPAPRREPIKF

-71 LSEVIRRTPVEI
+71 LSEVVRRSPIEI

-124 SEASERVGVE
+124 SEASERVGFD
-134 DEENRSTP
+134 DEESLAEP

-165 GSNVVDAEAGGIT
+165 GTNVVDGEAGGIT
-178 QSIGAYQIDHD
+178 QSIGAYQIDHE

-237 HAKAAQVPMVVAV
+237 HAKAAQVPIVVAV
-250 NKMDVTGADP
+250 NKIDVASADT
-260 TRVSTE
+260 TRVTTE
-266 LLEHDVIVE
+266 LLEHDIIVE
-275 ELGGDVLSVPV
+275 DLGGEVLSVPV
-286 SALKGDGVPD
+286 SALKGDGVSD
-296 LIESLIL
+296 LIESLLL
-303 LSEVSEFVADP
+303 LSEVSEFSADP

-324 STLDKQRGPVATVI
+324 ATLDKQRGPVATVI
-338 VRSGTVNIGD
+338 VRTGTVNIGD
-348 TMVAGD
+348 TIVAGD

-364 GFGKEVK
+364 GFGTEVE
-371 SAGPSVPIQ
+371 SAGPSVPIE

-385 GVPESGQQFEVVE
+385 GVPESGQQFEVVG
-398 DEKSARQKIDA
+398 DEKVARQKIDA
-409 RSRQEQRRHDTSRPS
+409 RMRQEQRRHDTSRPS
-424 TMAQVMRHRKSY
+424 TLAEVLRHRQSY
-436 DAADLNLVA
+436 DAAELNLVA
-445 KTGSQGTIDAIRRA
+445 KTGAQGTIDAIRRA

-472 LHSATGPVSESDVML
+472 LHAATGPVSESDVML
-487 ASASEAMIVG
+487 ASASDAMIVG
-497 FETTVEPAALRL
+497 FETSVEPAALRL

-522 IYTMIDDVRLAAQR
+522 IYTMIDDVKLAAQQ

-543 EVVVGRATVLQIFP
+543 EVTVGRATVLQVFS

-570 SGFMRRNARMIV
+570 SGVMRRNARMLV
-582 SRRGEEI
+582 SRRGEEL

-596 MRHFE
+596 MRHFN
-601 ENVREIATNY
+601 ENVREIGTNY

-617 DGFHEFEE
+617 DGFHEYEE
-625 GDTITCYELRSA
+625 GDVIACYEMRGVS
-637 RTN
+637 RN